1 MSEGTCMSV
10 NLFDEVGYVQGLRA
24 SLTDLYQKPDDEQ
37 TKAEINNLIQQI
49 RNYEEKWKR
58 FFGVY
63 STFLDCSSTKTNA
76 RISSYIISQL
86 SFEQRIGFIL
96 SELCLLKQTG
106 NSLKNMGFD
115 LNFNTGIPDY
125 YTKIAEDNGGTDVRI
140 KEVQDY
146 LTEVLCTIYFDND
159 NMIIKSRLEVV
170 RQVVYDM
177 QIRGGMN
184 VFVSGRRANSSVIK
198 AVIITMVVTAITV
211 LILF

>member
-1 MSEGTCMSV
+1 MSV

-24 SLTDLYQKPDDEQ
+24 SLADLCQKPDDEQ
-37 TKAEINNLIQQI
+37 VKAQIKDFTQQI
-49 RNYEEKWKR
+49 RYYEDKWKSI
-58 FFGVY
+58 FGVY
-63 STFLDCSSTKTNA
+63 SAFLDSSSVKVNA

-140 KEVQDY
+140 RDVQDY
-146 LTEVLCTIYFDND
+146 LTEALCTIYFDND

>member
-1 MSEGTCMSV
+1 MSV

-24 SLTDLYQKPDDEQ
+24 SLADLYQKPDDDQ
-37 TKAEINNLIQQI
+37 AKAEINDFTQQI
-49 RNYEEKWKR
+49 RYYEDKWKS
-58 FFGVY
+58 FFGAY
-63 STFLDCSSTKTNA
+63 STFLDSSSAKVNA
-76 RISSYIISQL
+76 SISSYIISQL

-96 SELCLLKQTG
+96 SELCLLRQTG

-115 LNFNTGIPDY
+115 LNFNAGIPDY

-146 LTEVLCTIYFDND
+146 LTEALCTIYFDND
-159 NMIIKSRLEVV
+159 NMIIKSRLDVV

-184 VFVSGRRANSSVIK
+184 AFVSGRRANSSVIK